1 MPRLEWDKTAQRLF
15 ETGVDHGVLYVMG
28 ANGQYGNGVVW
39 NGLTAV
45 NESPEGGEPT
55 DLWADNIKYLTLTS
69 TEQFAGSIEA
79 YTYPDEFMACDG
91 SVELTSGVI
100 AGQQTRKQFGLSYR
114 TKIGNDVD
122 GSDHGYKL
130 HLVYGCLASPTD
142 KGYETINDSP
152 DAITFSWDFKTTPVA
167 VVDDNGVELAK
178 PTAHIIIDSTKFTE
192 TAAAAKLTAFET
204 TLYGGEGQ
212 NANATLPSPYQ
223 VMQALA

>member
-1 MPRLEWDKTAQRLF
+1 MPKLVWDNTGERLF

-28 ANGQYGNGVVW
+28 TNGYENGVVW

-55 DLWADNIKYLTLTS
+55 ALWADNIKYLNLMS
-69 TEQFAGSIEA
+69 TESFGGSIEA

-91 SVELTSGVI
+91 SVELTTGLI
-100 AGQQTRKQFGLSYR
+100 AGQQARKQFGLAYR

-130 HLVYGCLASPTD
+130 HLVYGCLASPSD
-142 KGYETINDSP
+142 KAYETINDSP
-152 DAITFSWDFKTTPVA
+152 DAITFSWDFTTTPVA
-167 VVDDNGVELAK
+167 VVDGNGDEIAK
-178 PTAHIIIDSTKFTE
+178 PTAHLIIDSTKADAT
-192 TAAAAKLTAFET
+192 KLATLET
-204 TLYGGEGQ
+204 TLFGGEGQ
-212 NANATLPSPYQ
+212 NANATLPLPYA

>member
-1 MPRLEWDKTAQRLF
+1 MPRLEWDKTTERLF

-28 ANGQYGNGVVW
+28 ANGQYENGVVW

-69 TEQFAGSIEA
+69 NEQFAGSIEA
-79 YTYPDEFMACDG
+79 YTYPDEFMVCDG
-91 SVELTSGVI
+91 SVALTAGVI
-100 AGQQTRKQFGLSYR
+100 AGQQTRKRFGLSYR

-130 HLVYGCLASPTD
+130 HLVYGCLASPSD

-178 PTAHIIIDSTKFTE
+178 PTAHIIIDSTKFKE

-204 TLYGGEGQ
+204 TLYGGEGE
-212 NANATLPSPYQ
+212 NAKATLPSPYR